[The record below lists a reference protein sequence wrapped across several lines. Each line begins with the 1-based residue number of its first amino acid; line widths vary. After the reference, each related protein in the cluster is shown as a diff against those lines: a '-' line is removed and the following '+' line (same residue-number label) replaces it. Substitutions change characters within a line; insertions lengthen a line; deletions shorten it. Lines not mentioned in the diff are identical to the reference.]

1 MKLKSVMLA
10 MIIVLLSFAPV
21 KAQSLELETGFTALN
36 IKEMRTTIQSFGVSE
51 IDTDII
57 ILHLSYRL
65 DDLVSQKEGGWIFR
79 QLMLSEGGVEFGY
92 RLIKIMETGQKIG
105 AVNEL
110 VKTFANQN
118 NRGSKIF
125 LARLFNV
132 PIGVLENLA
141 ALSLASR
148 QEK

>member
-10 MIIVLLSFAPV
+10 MIIVLLSLVPV
-21 KAQSLELETGFTALN
+21 KAQTLELETGFTALN

-65 DDLVSQKEGGWIFR
+65 DDLVAQKEGGWIFR

-92 RLIKIMETGQKIG
+92 RLIKIMETGRKIG